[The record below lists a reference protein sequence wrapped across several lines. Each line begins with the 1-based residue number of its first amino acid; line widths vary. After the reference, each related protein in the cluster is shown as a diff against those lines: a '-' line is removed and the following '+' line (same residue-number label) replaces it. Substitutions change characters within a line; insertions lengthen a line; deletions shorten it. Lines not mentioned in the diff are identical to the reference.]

1 MSTLLQLDVSLRD
14 SFAHLGQWFGTVIWF
29 GGRGLKFHKLKLF
42 PGCGCSNFLP
52 RASSPPPPPGGEF
65 TRAFAYIPAITD
77 TPIKNLHY
85 VLVRWSWYMISFAFA
100 LCFKLRNTFSF
111 KLAVFSSP
119 SLPRWMCGF
128 TLSTGLANTPQE
140 RTTIF
145 AGALRKNDNRSLC
158 RRKGILATVR

>member
-1 MSTLLQLDVSLRD
+1 MSTLLHLDVSLRD

-52 RASSPPPPPGGEF
+52 RASYPPRGGGIHQGICLHSSNYRY
-65 TRAFAYIPAITD
+65 TN
-77 TPIKNLHY
+77 KNLHY